1 MVKVREDRP
10 VGDDGRIDVDA
21 WLHALCARAF
31 VREPERLARA
41 AERAHRAEVEAIAA
55 NRLWASGI
63 SSHETGL
70 EMVDILTDLRVDDDG
85 LVAALLYRAVREDK
99 LSLAEV
105 DAEFGPTVARL
116 VEGVLRMAAIG
127 ALKLSSVP
135 KAIGRPEVQ
144 LENVRK
150 MLVALIDDVRVAL
163 IKLAERTC
171 AIRSAKHARPER
183 RERVAREVVEVYAPL
198 AHRLGIGQLRW
209 ELEDLAFRYLEPE
222 TYKRIAAL
230 LKERREA
237 RQRYIDAVVD
247 TLTEKLEGSG
257 IHAVVSGR
265 PKHIYSIWRKMQR
278 KGIGFEEVYDVR
290 AVRVLV
296 DEVRDC
302 YGALGVVHSLWRHIP
317 KEFDDYIALPKE
329 NGYRSIHTAVLGP
342 EGRTLE
348 VQIRTH
354 EMHDEA
360 ELGVCAHWAYKGT
373 AVTDDEA
380 YERKVAWLRQVL
392 EWQEELGDLGALGDA
407 LRRDFE
413 EERIYLLTPDGHVV
427 DLAQGATPLDYAYRI
442 HTELGHRCRAARVDG
457 RIVPLNTE
465 LRTGQKVEI
474 LTAEEAEPSPAWLNP
489 NLGYVRTSRARAKLQ
504 SFFRARDRARNVAD
518 GHALVLGEL
527 RRMAIDPDLLPE
539 LVRALRFSSEEA
551 LFGAAGSGELA
562 PARLLQAVQGLAH
575 EVHETPQLAL
585 LPGGLAPEA
594 GRREVLGAGQ
604 LAVEWP
610 GCCDPEPPA
619 PILGLVEGG
628 RRVAVHRHDCPRA
641 LELSRRRPSSV
652 IQLRWGATPAERWPF
667 DIVIHAY
674 DRPGLLHDVSR
685 VFAAEQIDVL
695 ASTTRTDRLSSTATI
710 ELSVELEG
718 LATLGR
724 LMDRVA
730 EIPNVI
736 DVHRARREA

>member
-10 VGDDGRIDVDA
+10 VGDDGRVDVDA

-41 AERAHRAEVEAIAA
+41 AARAHRAEVEAIAA

-63 SSHETGL
+63 SSYETGL
-70 EMVDILTDLRVDDDG
+70 EMVDILADLRVDDDG

-116 VEGVLRMAAIG
+116 VEGVLRMAAIS

-135 KAIGRPEVQ
+135 KAIGRPEDQ
-144 LENVRK
+144 IENVRK

-171 AIRSAKHARPER
+171 AIRSAKQARPER
-183 RERVAREVVEVYAPL
+183 RERVAREVFEVYAPL

-222 TYKRIAAL
+222 TYKRIASL

-237 RQRYIDAVVD
+237 RQQYIDTVVD

-317 KEFDDYIALPKE
+317 KEFDDYIASPKE

-373 AVTDDEA
+373 TVTDDEA

-407 LRRDFE
+407 LRRDFASRGLEMQDEIEPKIQELLEGPRE
-413 EERIYLLTPDGHVV
+413 EFERY
-427 DLAQGATPLDYAYRI
+427 
-442 HTELGHRCRAARVDG
+442 
-457 RIVPLNTE
+457 
-465 LRTGQKVEI
+465 
-474 LTAEEAEPSPAWLNP
+474 
-489 NLGYVRTSRARAKLQ
+489 
-504 SFFRARDRARNVAD
+504 
-518 GHALVLGEL
+518 
-527 RRMAIDPDLLPE
+527 
-539 LVRALRFSSEEA
+539 
-551 LFGAAGSGELA
+551 
-562 PARLLQAVQGLAH
+562 
-575 EVHETPQLAL
+575 
-585 LPGGLAPEA
+585 
-594 GRREVLGAGQ
+594 
-604 LAVEWP
+604 
-610 GCCDPEPPA
+610 
-619 PILGLVEGG
+619 
-628 RRVAVHRHDCPRA
+628 
-641 LELSRRRPSSV
+641 LSRV
-652 IQLRWGATPAERWPF
+652 IG
-667 DIVIHAY
+667 
-674 DRPGLLHDVSR
+674 
-685 VFAAEQIDVL
+685 
-695 ASTTRTDRLSSTATI
+695 
-710 ELSVELEG
+710 VES
-718 LATLGR
+718 
-724 LMDRVA
+724 
-730 EIPNVI
+730 
-736 DVHRARREA
+736 